1 MKSPVNIPKSVNPRV
16 PEPRAPFFHST
27 PVQIRFNDVDMLG
40 HLNNNIYLTFMDL
53 AKARYFND
61 IAGHLVNWSEI
72 NMAVVNI
79 NVNFYAPSYIDSH
92 LEVLTSV
99 IAISVHSL
107 TMEQRVVDI
116 ETGEVKCSAIYIMAG
131 YDIKTATSLP
141 IDDKWRETIFNW
153 EERELPQHAR

>member
-1 MKSPVNIPKSVNPRV
+1 MKTPVKVPKSTNPRV

-61 IAGHLVNWSEI
+61 IAGHLVKWNEI

-79 NVNFYAPSYIDSH
+79 NVNFYAPSFIDSK

-99 IAISVHSL
+99 IAISQHSL
-107 TMEQRVVDI
+107 TMEQRVIDI
-116 ETGEVKCSAIYIMAG
+116 ETGEVKCAAIYIMAG

-141 IDDKWRETIFNW
+141 IDTKWRDAITAW
-153 EERELPQHAR
+153 EERPLPPHAH